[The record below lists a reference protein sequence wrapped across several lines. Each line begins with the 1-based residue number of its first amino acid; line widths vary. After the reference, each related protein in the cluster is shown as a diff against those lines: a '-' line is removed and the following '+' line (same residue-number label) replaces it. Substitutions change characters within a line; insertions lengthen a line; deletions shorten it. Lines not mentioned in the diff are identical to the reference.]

1 MKCALRAQ
9 TLVAEPALLQSGMLG
24 LKARRRTRPLLE
36 QMQALPACHSSAL
49 AQSAL
54 CRALCQAGA
63 ATALLERADP
73 SRTCQCCQRAC
84 GPVCLIMVLRVR
96 SRELRP
102 QGVQWLCNAVLR
114 PKSCCQTPAQG
125 ACMHM
130 HACLRARKPADSSRE
145 TRA

>member
-24 LKARRRTRPLLE
+24 LKARPRSRPLLE

-49 AQSAL
+49 VQSAL

-63 ATALLERADP
+63 ATALMERADP

-114 PKSCCQTPAQG
+114 PKSWRLPDACAGCVHAH
-125 ACMHM
+125 ACMP
-130 HACLRARKPADSSRE
+130 ARTQAR
-145 TRA
+145 R